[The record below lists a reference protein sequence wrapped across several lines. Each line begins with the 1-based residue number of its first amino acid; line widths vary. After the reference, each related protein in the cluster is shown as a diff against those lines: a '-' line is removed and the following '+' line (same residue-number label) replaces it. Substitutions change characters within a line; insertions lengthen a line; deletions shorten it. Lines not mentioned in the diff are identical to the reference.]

1 MVSSRA
7 FVCPPCPPPQKKTK
21 KTVELWTLQIHL
33 AYLLALLSRLVQAY
47 GPQNPQSCKNSY
59 VVQSCAIHHIGH
71 AIKISGT
78 RSAFLPK
85 WPKSKRNFDTNL
97 SGPSKWNTNFCPV
110 LPTLGL
116 SFTSAVGVW
125 NKAFLFC
132 HSEHETKHS
141 WMQLDAVDHF
151 LIFTFYLQPHS
162 IYIIYSIMPPPKK
175 TATTRSSRSW
185 ISFSW
190 RKIPSTTNS
199 AYLFG
204 CFHGINH
211 GNEALQSYSNYS
223 NSIPSSTTQAP
234 SRLDIRPPGLGLRWY
249 SCRKPPIARRKP
261 SDTHVH
267 GSKIIS
273 QTLCFFV
280 MIEWWYVRSL

>member
-7 FVCPPCPPPQKKTK
+7 FVCPPCPPQKKTK

-125 NKAFLFC
+125 NKAFLFATLNMKQSTVGC
-132 HSEHETKHS
+132 S
-141 WMQLDAVDHF
+141 WPLPYFYILPTPTFH
-151 LIFTFYLQPHS
+151 IFHHAAPAQ
-162 IYIIYSIMPPPKK
+162 K

-190 RKIPSTTNS
+190 PRKIPSTTNS

-204 CFHGINH
+204 CFHGIN
-211 GNEALQSYSNYS
+211 
-223 NSIPSSTTQAP
+223 P
-234 SRLDIRPPGLGLRWY
+234 
-249 SCRKPPIARRKP
+249 
-261 SDTHVH
+261 
-267 GSKIIS
+267 
-273 QTLCFFV
+273 
-280 MIEWWYVRSL
+280 